1 MKLFWRSLILVLAAG
16 TLIAAQEK
24 KADKSPS
31 GTVVTKKHVDTEV
44 QPAPKTV
51 KVTPEIIKAAQK
63 KLVDKGYKAGE
74 PTGTMNAT
82 TRAAVRKYQQ
92 DEKLKVTGRLDENTL
107 SHLNIGA
114 GQTFGAAPGELGRGG
129 KAAGHN
135 IKEGHPIAAAKSL
148 GKGVGRFGKKVGK
161 GTKSAVVGTT
171 DKVAGDHKDSTSGST
186 APK

>member
-1 MKLFWRSLILVLAAG
+1 MRCGQPLLVTA
-16 TLIAAQEK
+16 
-24 KADKSPS
+24 
-31 GTVVTKKHVDTEV
+31 EV
-44 QPAPKTV
+44 L
-51 KVTPEIIKAAQK
+51 K
-63 KLVDKGYKAGE
+63 KLLASRELDARDE
-74 PTGTMNAT
+74 PWPDWVG
-82 TRAAVRKYQQ
+82 VP
-92 DEKLKVTGRLDENTL
+92 LK
-107 SHLNIGA
+107 SA